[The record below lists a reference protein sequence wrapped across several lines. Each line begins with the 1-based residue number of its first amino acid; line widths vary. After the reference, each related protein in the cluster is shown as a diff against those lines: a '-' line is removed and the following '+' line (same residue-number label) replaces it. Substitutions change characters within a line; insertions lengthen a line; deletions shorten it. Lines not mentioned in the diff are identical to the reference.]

1 MPSKVTPRTSYE
13 SKPHAQPPRYGLR
26 GGNGRQ
32 TVFDGKVLKITGDH
46 TTAKWT
52 KRTPTDT
59 RARPPPSRG
68 SVKKGTILPVQGRAK
83 RNKNK
88 LWPAK
93 AICGENDTQYLIE
106 YEPVYQGAEPE
117 ISWQPKCFPNAA
129 LLRDWEKRKMTT
141 ARDQSNA
148 EPDKDPNLTLRG
160 NEVGQR
166 SDLVEHGDQ
175 NLVASF
181 PLQDQYAADLKGLE
195 QHTNDIGDK
204 RALAGFGN
212 SSEDTSLT
220 TTSTIIPEDSSI
232 HTPESNAAA
241 AEMYDDHKN
250 RGLHDSS
257 AVALYTLENGFAPSP
272 RGLEILNHGLSKG
285 DTVEGNSGKPTPRPG
300 TSISTIL
307 SPAPRT
313 LSDENKDDESSTFVG
328 NHSSQALPG
337 VSTGVKVPKNR
348 DVQNGPSGTLA
359 SAREQLRLLLRGPG
373 RRRYRKSHPRPPPS
387 P

>member
-1 MPSKVTPRTSYE
+1 
-13 SKPHAQPPRYGLR
+13 
-26 GGNGRQ
+26 
-32 TVFDGKVLKITGDH
+32 
-46 TTAKWT
+46 
-52 KRTPTDT
+52 
-59 RARPPPSRG
+59 
-68 SVKKGTILPVQGRAK
+68 
-83 RNKNK
+83 
-88 LWPAK
+88 
-93 AICGENDTQYLIE
+93 
-106 YEPVYQGAEPE
+106 
-117 ISWQPKCFPNAA
+117 
-129 LLRDWEKRKMTT
+129 MTT